1 MKTYNVALKEGVDY
15 DAFWNEIETNGS
27 SSTYVPNRAVD
38 IVNERSSSL
47 RQCWYELSDDESE
60 KLRNDSRVY
69 CVEIPP
75 EFRTDIEIRHTGT
88 QTGLYYKGPN
98 TRTNP
103 DNNLGI
109 NWGVFRS
116 SSRTNNTP
124 NNSGTLTYEY
134 SLDGAGVDIVIQDT
148 GCETHH
154 PEFND
159 ANGNS
164 RVQLINWYTEN
175 DFPPYPYGP
184 QFPITFYSDHD
195 GHGTHVTGIAA
206 GKTYG
211 RAKNAK
217 IYIMTLAGLADPP
230 TYGISESISFDL
242 IFFFVKK
249 KVNN

>member
-15 DAFWNEIETNGS
+15 NAFWNEIETNGS
-27 SSTYVPNRAVD
+27 SSTYVPNRSVS

-47 RQCWYELSDDESE
+47 RQCWYELSDVEAE
-60 KLRNDSRVY
+60 KLRNDARVY

-75 EFRTDIEIRHTGT
+75 EFRTDIEIKHTGT

-98 TRTNP
+98 TGNNP

-109 NWGVFRS
+109 NWGLFRS

-124 NNSGTLTYEY
+124 DNSGTLTYEY
-134 SLDGAGVDIVIQDT
+134 SLDGAGVDVVIQDT

-175 DFPPYPYGP
+175 GFPPYPYGP
-184 QFPITFYSDHD
+184 QFPSSFYSDHD
-195 GHGTHVTGIAA
+195 GHGTHVAGIAA

-217 IYIMTLAGLADPP
+217 IYIMTLEGLAVDP
-230 TYGISESISFDL
+230 TYGISVSISFDL
-242 IFFFVKK
+242 GRSK
-249 KVNN
+249 